1 MPRRGSISARSAGS
15 SSRGEDR
22 NDAGAM
28 TLLEKRMLE
37 KKTSTFLLDEDIRSV
52 FSQFDRDGNGYL
64 GASDLAAV
72 YRSLGE
78 HLDDDLVSSPRS
90 LIHTSLR
97 RAWSMPRRVQWV
109 CNPYFKHPEH
119 GCSDGV
125 PQIDELIREADKDG
139 DGQIGA
145 YHPRT
150 QAAKLRVKQYW
161 RVS

>member
-1 MPRRGSISARSAGS
+1 
-15 SSRGEDR
+15 
-22 NDAGAM
+22 M

-145 YHPRT
+145 YHPPHPGGEVTRQAILACILTVQLKGSADTSDRAVRWQRT
-150 QAAKLRVKQYW
+150 L
-161 RVS
+161 SS